1 VLKKNETNDAFCSPR
16 FFCGAKKLLLV
27 RSIHSQKQNYML
39 KRLLFFG
46 LFLFS
51 ITLCAQNLAR
61 NIVSSAGGN
70 FSNPNV
76 SVAYTIGETVVGS
89 LGNGVVAINQGFQQ
103 ADETTTVGVTTF
115 LDATQ
120 ILVYPNPTTNSV
132 KVDLHSAANIEV
144 RWELVD
150 AAGQVSL
157 SSPSPIVGSTTIDFT
172 GLPSA
177 MYYLVL
183 RNTATGAKQGIP
195 IVKK

>member
-1 VLKKNETNDAFCSPR
+1 
-16 FFCGAKKLLLV
+16 
-27 RSIHSQKQNYML
+27 ML
-39 KRLLFFG
+39 KRLLFIG
-46 LFLFS
+46 LFLYS
-51 ITLCAQNLAR
+51 ITLSAQNLAR

-89 LGNGVVAINQGFQQ
+89 LGNGVVTINQGFQQ

-120 ILVYPNPTTNSV
+120 VVVYPNPTSNSV
-132 KVDLHSAANIEV
+132 KVDLYTAANVEV

-150 AAGQVSL
+150 AIGQISL
-157 SSPSPIVGSTTIDFT
+157 SSQSPIVGSTSIDFT
-172 GLPSA
+172 SLPSA
-177 MYYLVL
+177 IYYLVL
-183 RNTATGAKQGIP
+183 RNTATGAQQSIP